1 MRRLAFRPFRQPGDS
16 RETQAYMIRLALK
29 NPYVVIVLVLMIVVI
44 GGMSV
49 MRIPADMLPT
59 YAISAAQIVCFYPGM
74 PPEVMEQDIMSRL
87 QRWTGQSAGI
97 EHQEAKAMQGVCVVK
112 DFFHEGVTQAEAISQ
127 VSMYAMSDMF
137 YLPPGTIP
145 PMVMPFDPTASVPL
159 CLVSVSNPDMDDS
172 ELYDVA
178 YKNLRNNLQS
188 INGVIAPAV
197 NGGKLR
203 RILAYVDPEKLRA
216 YDLSILD
223 VHEALRNHNVLIP
236 AGSAKIQDKE
246 FYIYTNA
253 IPDQVS
259 LLNDAPVKMGPGGQ
273 PILFGD
279 IGQVEDSHQIQ
290 TNSVRVNGRTLV
302 YVPVYR
308 QPGSNTIQI
317 VDRIHSELD
326 RILSRLKD
334 ERKIKNA
341 AGVLVDDPKMV
352 NLELS
357 VVMDQSVKV
366 RESVNALWIAG
377 LLGAL
382 FAGAVVFV
390 FLRSIRSTVVIV
402 LAIPIA
408 ILTSMIGLY
417 FTGNTINAMTLGG
430 LALAVGIL
438 IDQAIVVIDNIER
451 HLHLGEGPMQAAW
464 VGTREVAVPLFVS
477 TATFIVVF
485 FPVIFLSGLAK
496 YLFAPLALAVIF
508 AVIAS
513 FLIAIFFVPVAA
525 SRIMSVRSAGGSV
538 GAAAAYDK
546 EEPLGWLIRGYR
558 VLLLA
563 ALRSRWPVLIVS
575 LVLFVGSLWLMT
587 RTGTELFPPV
597 DSGQFTIYVRA
608 PSGTRLEESERIVT
622 QIENVIVDELGDP
635 APGNPIPYEVTAQK
649 YGDGNGKLDAEAIA
663 RAGQESNCSML
674 VSNIGVLMDW
684 PAAYTPNT
692 GAMDSFILV
701 QLASK
706 KTEVMEYVVLLRE
719 RLNREFPDVDFAFDT
734 GGILT
739 AALNMGEPSPIHL
752 QITGYTLPTAHR
764 IAGELVNTIEG
775 VAGATDVRIAQ
786 RIDYPMIRVEID
798 RVKAADVGVTTEQV
812 MKSLVS
818 ATNSSI
824 NFDPAFW
831 IDPRN
836 GNHYF
841 LGTQYYE
848 REINSLDTLRYVAIK
863 GNEKNVYLMDVA
875 KIVTNVKGPSVI
887 NHRNIKRVTD
897 VFANVEPGYDL
908 GSVVAS
914 IERELTRADHPLAL
928 EPLED
933 TRSAAA
939 KYPGWFQNGL
949 ALVGL
954 NQPTLYKI
962 GGDAFKGFTLE
973 LQGEIRSMRD
983 SFVDFAVGLVLGHR
997 PRLSR
1002 HGGPIPFVPRSVH
1015 RDGHRTLG
1023 VHRRRADSVPDQHAI
1038 EYPIVHGNHHDD
1050 WHRRGVY
1057 DRAVGLCQPP
1067 VGGGSHRQGSDCG
1080 CRHRE
1085 IPPDFD
1091 DFGDNDPGTH
1101 ADGDRLCGRR
1111 SRHPSGAH
1119 DCRWCHRGNA
1129 VAQICRALFVC
1140 HVQKTTGTSHRRR
1153 AWLGLVA
1160 VAAAACRQLAT
1171 DGVNTHAY
1179 CQRLLPGAGGRR
1191 FGLVRLSAARWPS
1204 AGGRPRF
1211 G

>member
-1 MRRLAFRPFRQPGDS
+1 
-16 RETQAYMIRLALK
+16 MIRSALK
-29 NPYVVIVLVLMIVVI
+29 NPYVVIVAVLMVIVV
-44 GGMSV
+44 GGMSLL
-49 MRIPADMLPT
+49 RLPSDLLPT
-59 YAISAAQIVCFYPGM
+59 YEMSAAQIVCFYPGM

-87 QRWTGQSAGI
+87 QRWTGQSSGI

-159 CLVSVSNPDMDDS
+159 CLVTVSNPDMDDS

-216 YDLSILD
+216 YDLSIME
-223 VHEALRNHNVLIP
+223 VHQALRQQNVLIP

-253 IPDQVS
+253 IPDKVS
-259 LLNDAPVKMGPGGQ
+259 LLNDAPVKVGLDGE
-273 PILFGD
+273 PILFSD
-279 IGQVEDSHQIQ
+279 IGEVKDSHQIQ
-290 TNSVRVNGRTLV
+290 SNSVRVNGRTLV

-317 VDRIHSELD
+317 VDRIHGELG
-326 RILSRLKD
+326 RILNRLKD
-334 ERKIKNA
+334 ERKIRDASGNM
-341 AGVLVDDPKMV
+341 VDDPKMV
-352 NLELS
+352 NLKLS

-366 RESVNALWIAG
+366 RESVRALWVAAI
-377 LLGAL
+377 LGAL
-382 FAGAVVFV
+382 FAGLVVYL
-390 FLRSIRSTVVIV
+390 FLRDFRSTIVIV

-408 ILTSMIGLY
+408 ILTSLIGLY
-417 FTGNTINAMTLGG
+417 FSNNTINAMTLGG

-451 HLHLGEGPMQAAW
+451 HMHLEKGPLQAALD
-464 VGTREVAVPLFVS
+464 GTREVAVPLFVS
-477 TATFIVVF
+477 TVTFMVVF

-496 YLFAPLALAVIF
+496 YLFVPLSLAVIF
-508 AVIAS
+508 SVLAS
-513 FLIAIFFVPVAA
+513 FLIAMFFVPVAA
-525 SRIMSVRSAGGSV
+525 SKIMGTRKYGDRTNGRAKGVETS
-538 GAAAAYDK
+538 
-546 EEPLGWLIRGYR
+546 GWLVRGYR

-563 ALRSRWPVLIVS
+563 SLRMRWGVLGVS
-575 LVLFVGSLWLMT
+575 FLLFLGAMWLMT

-597 DSGQFTIYVRA
+597 DAGQFTIYVRA
-608 PSGTRLEESERIVT
+608 PSGTRLEASEALVAE
-622 QIENVIVDELGDP
+622 IENVLVDEIGDP
-635 APGNPIPYEVTAQK
+635 APDNPIPFEVTVAK
-649 YGDGNGKLDAEAIA
+649 YGGEDGHLSAEEIERV
-663 RAGQESNCSML
+663 RADSNCQVL
-674 VSNIGVLMDW
+674 VANIGVLLDW

-701 QLASK
+701 QLAGKNRTS
-706 KTEVMEYVVLLRE
+706 VFEYVGRMRE
-719 RLNREFPDVDFAFDT
+719 RLNKQFPDVDFAFDT

-752 QITGYTLPTAHR
+752 QITGYTLTTAHR
-764 IAGELVNTIEG
+764 IAGHLMEAIES
-775 VAGATDVRIAQ
+775 VPGATDVRVAQ

-798 RVKAADVGVTTEQV
+798 RVKAADVGVTPEQV

-848 REINSLDTLRYVAIK
+848 DQIDSLDTLRYVSVK
-863 GNEKNVYLMDVA
+863 GSQKNVYLMDVA
-875 KIVTNVKGPSVI
+875 QIVTNVKGPSVI

-897 VFANVEPGYDL
+897 VFANVDPEYDL
-908 GSVVAS
+908 GSVVSS
-914 IERELTRADHPLAL
+914 IEKKLTRPDNPLAL

-939 KYPGWFQNGL
+939 KYPRWFQSLL
-949 ALVGL
+949 ASVGL
-954 NQPTLYKI
+954 NQPTSYKV
-962 GGDAFKGFTLE
+962 GGDDYKGFTLE

-983 SFVDFAVGLVLGHR
+983 SFVDFAVGLVLATMLVYLVMVGQFRSFLDPFIVLVTVPLGFIGVALILFLTGTRLNIQSFMGMIMMIGIVVEYTIVLLDFANH
-997 PRLSR
+997 RLSEGASVEEAIVEAAIVR
-1002 HGGPIPFVPRSVH
+1002 FRPILMTSVTTILALTPMAIGFTGGEADVPLA
-1015 RDGHRTLG
+1015 RT
-1023 VHRRRADSVPDQHAI
+1023 I
-1038 EYPIVHGNHHDD
+1038 
-1050 WHRRGVY
+1050 
-1057 DRAVGLCQPP
+1057 
-1067 VGGGSHRQGSDCG
+1067 VGGV
-1080 CRHRE
+1080 
-1085 IPPDFD
+1085 I
-1091 DFGDNDPGTH
+1091 
-1101 ADGDRLCGRR
+1101 
-1111 SRHPSGAH
+1111 
-1119 DCRWCHRGNA
+1119 
-1129 VAQICRALFVC
+1129 
-1140 HVQKTTGTSHRRR
+1140 
-1153 AWLGLVA
+1153 
-1160 VAAAACRQLAT
+1160 AAT
-1171 DGVNTHAY
+1171 
-1179 CQRLLPGAGGRR
+1179 LLPKFVVPCLYVMMKRKPDDVYVEPGWA
-1191 FGLVRLSAARWPS
+1191 
-1204 AGGRPRF
+1204 
-1211 G
+1211 